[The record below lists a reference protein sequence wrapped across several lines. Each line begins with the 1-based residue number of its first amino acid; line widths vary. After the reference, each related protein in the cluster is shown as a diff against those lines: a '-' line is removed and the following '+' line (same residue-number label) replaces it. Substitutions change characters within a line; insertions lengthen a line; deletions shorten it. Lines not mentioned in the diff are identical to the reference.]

1 MSDKTLAERLQ
12 VKRGRRLAVIGAPA
26 GLALDGLALDGADA
40 VPAEA
45 DIVLAFAPD
54 RAWLEHWLASALP
67 TLRPDALLWVAY
79 VKLTSPRAGDLS
91 RDVIRALVPGYGL
104 DTVAQIAIDADWS
117 ALRLRR
123 VPPT

>member
-12 VKRGRRLAVIGAPA
+12 VKRGRRLAVIGPPA
-26 GLALDGLALDGADA
+26 GLAIDGLGLDGADT

-45 DIVLAFAPD
+45 DIVLAFAPE
-54 RAWLEHWLASALP
+54 RAWLEHWLAGALP

-79 VKLTSPRAGDLS
+79 VKLTSPRAGDLN
-91 RDVIRALVPGYGL
+91 RDVIRGLAPAYGL
-104 DTVAQIAIDADWS
+104 DTIAQIAIDADWS
-117 ALRLRR
+117 ALRLKR